1 MKNIT
6 LLMTLVCAMIWQFA
20 ISQST
25 LKLPV
30 SKSKTVFI
38 TFKNYDGAFI
48 ENSTVVMKEPGNIG
62 SVKTIAADDLYFDGQ
77 AYATYVNDPQNAPAI
92 YSISNNINPLNGVN
106 TFDRILIQRHFLG
119 LETFNL
125 SQKYIAADVDRSGVI
140 DEVDA
145 DIVIKV
151 ILGTYPEFP
160 NAPSWIFYDKNQE
173 FPSLEGTLTVP
184 LQTEINPFVGNGP
197 FYADFMA
204 VKTGDVDLT
213 SVAHNLTGLEERAPV
228 QFSVEDKTV
237 RSGDIF
243 EVTFQSEKD
252 VLAYQLTL
260 NTNGLD
266 VIDANLPVQNYKL
279 LPKEDRADF
288 WSPALTMLSEEN
300 IKHFSVRFKALH
312 DGNISEMIQFGSQI
326 TPALAFDEVGNAS
339 GVALN
344 FQPDRKTISCI
355 CLDPEVSVFAPN
367 PWTSSTNLNFYL
379 PDNGAT
385 TIRVA
390 DMNGKTVYTKTVDLV
405 KGLQTIQ
412 FQQDDFKEN
421 GVYLF
426 EINSGAFKKTGKM
439 VKM

>member
-25 LKLPV
+25 LKLPT

-48 ENSTVVMKEPGNIG
+48 ENSDVVFKEIGNI
-62 SVKTIAADDLYFDGQ
+62 SVSNTIAADDLYFDGE
-77 AYATYVNDPQNAPAI
+77 AYATYVKDPQNDPAT

-119 LETFNL
+119 LETFNI

-140 DEVDA
+140 DEEDA

-151 ILGTYPEFP
+151 ILGTYSEFP

-173 FPSLEGTLTVP
+173 FPSLESTLTVP

-197 FYADFMA
+197 FHADFMA

-213 SVAHNLTGLEERAPV
+213 SVAHNFTGLEEREST
-228 QFSVEDKTV
+228 QFFSADQTV
-237 RSGDIF
+237 RAGDVF
-243 EVTFQSEKD
+243 ETIFQSEKD

-260 NTNGLD
+260 STKGLQ
-266 VIDANLPVQNYKL
+266 VIDASLSRSHYKL
-279 LPKEDRADF
+279 FPQNRAEI
-288 WSPALTMLSEEN
+288 WSPALTMLSEDGSDSFT
-300 IKHFSVRFKALH
+300 IRFKALS
-312 DGNISEMIQFGSQI
+312 DGNLSEMIQFDSQI
-326 TPALAFDEVGNAS
+326 TPAMAFDEAGNAS
-339 GVALN
+339 GISL
-344 FQPDRKTISCI
+344 DIRKNDNNQITCI
-355 CLDPEVSVFAPN
+355 CLGLEEPVFAPN
-367 PWTSSTNLNFYL
+367 PWTTSTSLTFDL
-379 PDNGAT
+379 PENGNT
-385 TIRVA
+385 TIRVT
-390 DMNGKTVYTKTVDLV
+390 DMAGKTVYSQISRLA
-405 KGLQTIQ
+405 KGWHTIQ
-412 FQQDDFKEN
+412 FHQDDIKEN

-426 EINSGAFKKTGKM
+426 EISSGAFKKTGKM